1 MWTDFYYDSCGCG
14 QIHAC
19 VWAPGGEPKA
29 IIQIIHG
36 IAEHAERYD
45 HFAEYLTT
53 QGYMVVAE
61 DHMGHGKSIGSE
73 GTQGYF
79 DGGWFNA
86 VNDCMMLMNCM
97 KEEFPGAPYILFG
110 HSMGS
115 FMARTILAKYP
126 DCGLSGA
133 IICGTGWQPKAALPA
148 LIKVVDAI
156 CKKTGERNPS
166 EKLDNLIFGS
176 YNKRVEHKRTPKD
189 WLTRDNK
196 IVDAYIADPLC
207 GFVPSCGL
215 LRDMMMG
222 ILYIEQPENLAKMD
236 KKLPVWFIAGKE
248 DPVGDYGKG
257 VAKAADAFRKAGMEQ
272 VDMKLYPLCRH
283 EIHNEI
289 NKEEVYEDVAE
300 WIGKILA

>member
-73 GTQGYF
+73 GTRGYF
-79 DGGWFNA
+79 HGGWFNA

-126 DCGLSGA
+126 DCGLAGA

-257 VAKAADAFRKAGMEQ
+257 VVKAADAFRKAGMEQ